1 MIRVAGN
8 WKHSVGPWSP
18 SMIKVIADTVNSA
31 SERQDTAAPAQRSAP
46 MIFLAR
52 ITGSTPVSGKTA
64 TVGGSASPQA
74 VAWTY
79 SWEEVSVNTS
89 DAYETTKG
97 YRRTSTLA
105 GTKGKAF
112 NGCEGPQMIGTTAV
126 LGPGITTANI
136 PSGFTFKA
144 IATNTVVLM
153 YALSRDNGEPLFFFS
168 VPNAVDGTC
177 TSSLTGGGGG
187 GEIDGGGIGG
197 G

>member
-31 SERQDTAAPAQRSAP
+31 IEKQDTTAPAQRSAP

-64 TVGGSASPQA
+64 VYGGSASARP

-79 SWEEVSVNTS
+79 DWEEVSLNTS
-89 DAYETTKG
+89 DAYETAKS

-105 GTKGKAF
+105 GAKGKAF
-112 NGCEGPQMIGTTAV
+112 NGCEGVQMIGTTAT
-126 LGPGITTANI
+126 LGPGITTSNI
-136 PSGFTFKA
+136 PNGFTFKE

-168 VPNAVDGTC
+168 VPNAVTGTC
-177 TSSLTGGGGG
+177 S
-187 GEIDGGGIGG
+187 
-197 G
+197 

>member
-1 MIRVAGN
+1 MRVNGA
-8 WKHSVGPWSP
+8 WHLKVGPWSP
-18 SMIKVIADTVNSA
+18 NQIRAIADAVNKVN
-31 SERQDTAAPAQRSAP
+31 DAAPQPNSGASSGP
-46 MIFLAR
+46 TVFLAR

-126 LGPGITTANI
+126 LGPGITTTNI
-136 PSGFTFKA
+136 PNTFTFKP

-187 GEIDGGGIGG
+187 GEIDGGGVGG

>member
-1 MIRVAGN
+1 MRVNAA
-8 WKHSVGPWSP
+8 WTTSVGPWSP
-18 SMIKVIADTVNSA
+18 SMIRVISNTVNEINEQREPGA
-31 SERQDTAAPAQRSAP
+31 VQIKAAPTV
-46 MIFLAR
+46 FLAR

-64 TVGGSASPQA
+64 VYGGNPSARP

-89 DAYETTKG
+89 DAYETTKS

-112 NGCEGPQMIGTTAV
+112 NGCEGVQMIGATTT
-126 LGPGITTANI
+126 LGPGISTSNI
-136 PSGFTFKA
+136 PNGFTFKE

-168 VPNAVDGTC
+168 VPNAVTGTC
-177 TSSLTGGGGG
+177 S
-187 GEIDGGGIGG
+187 
-197 G
+197 

>member
-1 MIRVAGN
+1 MRVNGA
-8 WKHSVGPWSP
+8 WHLKVGPWSP
-18 SMIKVIADTVNSA
+18 NQIRAIADAVNKVN
-31 SERQDTAAPAQRSAP
+31 DAAPQPNSGASSGP
-46 MIFLAR
+46 TVFLAR

-64 TVGGSASPQA
+64 TVGGSASPQP

-79 SWEEVSVNTS
+79 DWEEVSVNTS
-89 DAYETTKG
+89 DAYETNKG

-112 NGCEGPQMIGTTAV
+112 NGCEGPQMIGATTT
-126 LGPGITTANI
+126 LGPGITTTNI
-136 PSGFTFKA
+136 PNTFTFKP

-177 TSSLTGGGGG
+177 TSSLAGGAGGGGAG
-187 GEIDGGGIGG
+187 QGDIGAP
-197 G
+197 

>member
-18 SMIKVIADTVNSA
+18 SMIKVIADAVNSA
-31 SERQDTAAPAQRSAP
+31 SERQDTTAPAQRSAP

-64 TVGGSASPQA
+64 VYGGDPSARP

-79 SWEEVSVNTS
+79 DWEEVSLNTGGT
-89 DAYETTKG
+89 YETAKA

-112 NGCEGPQMIGTTAV
+112 NGCEGVQMIGATTT

-136 PSGFTFKA
+136 PNGFTFKE

-153 YALSRDNGEPLFFFS
+153 YALSRDNGEPCFFFS

-177 TSSLTGGGGG
+177 TSSLTGETGG
-187 GEIDGGGIGG
+187 GEGEIGFP
-197 G
+197 

>member
-18 SMIKVIADTVNSA
+18 SMIKVIADAVNSA
-31 SERQDTAAPAQRSAP
+31 SEKQDTTAPAQRSAP

-64 TVGGSASPQA
+64 TVGGSATPQP

-79 SWEEVSVNTS
+79 DWEEVSVNTGGT
-89 DAYETTKG
+89 YETAKN

-105 GTKGKAF
+105 GTKGRAF
-112 NGCEGPQMIGTTAV
+112 NGCEGVQMIGTTAT
-126 LGPGITTANI
+126 LGPGITTAYI
-136 PSGFTFKA
+136 PNGFSFKP

-168 VPNAVDGTC
+168 APNAVDGTC
-177 TSSLTGGGGG
+177 SSSLTGDGGG
-187 GEIDGGGIGG
+187 GEEEIGFP
-197 G
+197 

>member
-1 MIRVAGN
+1 MRVNGA
-8 WKHSVGPWSP
+8 WTTSVGPWSP
-18 SMIKVIADTVNSA
+18 GMIRQIADTVNA
-31 SERQDTAAPAQRSAP
+31 MNERQETPAANARVAP
-46 MIFLAR
+46 TVFLAR

-64 TVGGSASPQA
+64 TVGGIAAQP

-79 SWEEVSVNTS
+79 DWEEVSVNTGGT
-89 DAYETTKG
+89 YETAKT

-112 NGCEGPQMIGTTAV
+112 NGCEGVQMIGTTAT
-126 LGPGITTANI
+126 LGPGITTSNI
-136 PSGFTFKA
+136 PNGFTFKE

-177 TSSLTGGGGG
+177 DAALSGGGGG
-187 GEIDGGGIGG
+187 GAGQGEVGGP
-197 G
+197 

>member
-1 MIRVAGN
+1 MRVNGA
-8 WKHSVGPWSP
+8 WHLKVGPWSP
-18 SMIKVIADTVNSA
+18 NQIRAIADAVNKVN
-31 SERQDTAAPAQRSAP
+31 DAAPQPNGGASTGP
-46 MIFLAR
+46 TVFLAR

-64 TVGGSASPQA
+64 VYGGNPSARP

-79 SWEEVSVNTS
+79 DWEEVSLNTS
-89 DAYETTKG
+89 DAYETAKA

-112 NGCEGPQMIGTTAV
+112 NGCEGVQMIGATTT

-136 PSGFTFKA
+136 PSGFTFKQ

-153 YALSRDNGEPLFFFS
+153 YALSRDNGEPCFFFS

-177 TSSLTGGGGG
+177 TSSLTGETGG
-187 GEIDGGGIGG
+187 GEGEIGFP
-197 G
+197 

>member
-1 MIRVAGN
+1 MRVNGA
-8 WKHSVGPWSP
+8 WHLKVGPWSP
-18 SMIKVIADTVNSA
+18 NQIRAIADAVNKVN
-31 SERQDTAAPAQRSAP
+31 DAAPQPNSGASSGP
-46 MIFLAR
+46 TVFLAR

-64 TVGGSASPQA
+64 VYGGDPSARP

-79 SWEEVSVNTS
+79 DWEEVSLNTGGT
-89 DAYETTKG
+89 YETTKS

-112 NGCEGPQMIGTTAV
+112 NGCEGVQMIGATTT
-126 LGPGITTANI
+126 LGPGISTSNI
-136 PSGFTFKA
+136 PNGFTFKE

-177 TSSLTGGGGG
+177 TSSLTGETGG
-187 GEIDGGGIGG
+187 GEGEIGFP
-197 G
+197 

>member
-1 MIRVAGN
+1 MRVNGA
-8 WKHSVGPWSP
+8 WHLKVGPWSP
-18 SMIKVIADTVNSA
+18 NQIRAIADAVNKVN
-31 SERQDTAAPAQRSAP
+31 DTAPQPNSGASSGPTV
-46 MIFLAR
+46 FLAR

-64 TVGGSASPQA
+64 VYGGNPSARP

-89 DAYETTKG
+89 DAYETNKG

-112 NGCEGPQMIGTTAV
+112 NGCEGVQMIGATTT
-126 LGPGITTANI
+126 LGPGISTSNI
-136 PSGFTFKA
+136 PNGFTFKE

-177 TSSLTGGGGG
+177 TSSLAGDGGA
-187 GEIDGGGIGG
+187 GEIEFP
-197 G
+197 